1 MCTIVFSIVEIDRN
15 RMQHHKVVEQV
26 HSSLEMSLLLIY
38 GCTLWNFHRP
48 SMERIS
54 GQDSKRHPEKMCCIC
69 FEVILVED
77 TVVIL
82 PSTDMFRFLWRAAI
96 Y

>member
-1 MCTIVFSIVEIDRN
+1 MFCVG
-15 RMQHHKVVEQV
+15 VVSDDCV
-26 HSSLEMSLLLIY
+26 LCMLCFLLL
-38 GCTLWNFHRP
+38 CTLCFFNT
-48 SMERIS
+48 
-54 GQDSKRHPEKMCCIC
+54 QDATAIMKLNDSSNEPNLKKDSERHPEKMCCIC

-82 PSTDMFRFLWRAAI
+82 PSTDMFRFWWRASI